1 MDHQLRCMEEAT
13 QTVVASIGDTLDH
26 VCSIIMYHHVDFVWG
41 DIVVIHYLLECIANI
56 VCRVW
61 TWKWFD
67 AKDHQR
73 WIEFFIQALRR
84 QAEWTK
90 WDAGIKILKNKC
102 IYKYWK
108 NELV

>member
-1 MDHQLRCMEEAT
+1 
-13 QTVVASIGDTLDH
+13 
-26 VCSIIMYHHVDFVWG
+26 
-41 DIVVIHYLLECIANI
+41 
-56 VCRVW
+56 VW